1 MLGGGQLANPLLAGT
16 GLGAHHMNELRV
28 GVGQGYL
35 PECFPP
41 SHSPFLMDVTHPQ
54 TLRIHR
60 LLLGDEIRFDHCTLL
75 NRKTDYRGQ
84 N

>member
-41 SHSPFLMDVTHPQ
+41 SHSPFLQ
-54 TLRIHR
+54 T
-60 LLLGDEIRFDHCTLL
+60 
-75 NRKTDYRGQ
+75 
-84 N
+84 